1 MGIYLLKSGTLER
14 EGWVLIRIVQ
24 ENISGEKRGGAVT
37 GASPHWRC
45 HVVFI
50 CCIPCCWFHR
60 MCGWNEG
67 CTQAALYCLI
77 CTEKSAHMWS
87 TYVHGNVC
95 SLVRAISF
103 QNVHPAVSSAVTFS
117 PVVSLKLCCNL
128 REPRRLQSFGLSSLS
143 VALVSS
149 MIIAALLLH
158 SIDPKTNSC
167 LNELSAIKFPPIHS
181 FLQVIHFLLS
191 PYQPEKEERVSWISN
206 ASSWG
211 VVQLPCN
218 WQSWEKG
225 IQYSY

>member
-1 MGIYLLKSGTLER
+1 MIADNSFRHELVLGSMLCKSKAAIIIEETSATER
-14 EGWVLIRIVQ
+14 EERPKLCSLLGSLKLQ
-24 ENISGEKRGGAVT
+24 HNFNETTGENVT
-37 GASPHWRC
+37 ALDTA
-45 HVVFI
+45 
-50 CCIPCCWFHR
+50 
-60 MCGWNEG
+60 G
-67 CTQAALYCLI
+67 CTFWKEIALTSEHTFPC
-77 CTEKSAHMWS
+77 

-191 PYQPEKEERVSWISN
+191 PYQPEKEERVS
-206 ASSWG
+206 
-211 VVQLPCN
+211 
-218 WQSWEKG
+218 
-225 IQYSY
+225 

>member
-1 MGIYLLKSGTLER
+1 MRVVPRQHYIVWSVQKSL
-14 EGWVLIRIVQ
+14 Q
-24 ENISGEKRGGAVT
+24 
-37 GASPHWRC
+37 
-45 HVVFI
+45 
-50 CCIPCCWFHR
+50 
-60 MCGWNEG
+60 
-67 CTQAALYCLI
+67 
-77 CTEKSAHMWS
+77 WS

-117 PVVSLKLCCNL
+117 PFGRLKLWCNL